1 MPRSSLL
8 RRIATWVSLAIVVS
22 SLAGWGL
29 STKYTGAMK
38 KVNVF
43 GKLNEAERPKVMNTD
58 AMTILAVAVDDRSG
72 LTRKQLNEL
81 HVGHGNYGPPRTD
94 TIMLIHIA
102 PGDGGVTV
110 VSMPRDSWIAIPEYT
125 DTKGKLHSATH
136 DRINTLYQRGGPELM
151 VKTIELLTNM
161 RIDHFVELNFFGFL
175 NMVDAVGGVPMCIPK
190 NVKDFDSGL
199 DLTAG
204 NHVLTGRQALAY
216 VRARHIDSDFGRM
229 QRQQRFLSSMA
240 QRVMSAGVIL
250 NPAKL
255 NSFVNAAMQSL
266 TTDDGLGRDAL
277 LNLALRA
284 QGLGLSNLRFM
295 TVPIGDDNANVSGM
309 SVVLWDEVQA
319 RDLFAKLAANEPVIT
334 AATKSDLAIAPS
346 DIKISVLN
354 ATNVAGLARRAA
366 DSLAKV
372 GFQFT
377 EPPRN
382 SKKQDATVTYIQYPK
397 ELAEE
402 AKTVGA
408 SLPFARLKE
417 STDVKHVRILA
428 GTDWQDAKAVK
439 AGSTSTTAVVK
450 TITDPRT
457 AADNICE

>member
-1 MPRSSLL
+1 VPHSSRL
-8 RRIATWVSLAIVVS
+8 RRIATWLSLFIVVS
-22 SLAGWGL
+22 SLASWGL

-43 GKLNEAERPKVMNTD
+43 GNLKESDRPQVTNTD

-81 HVGHGNYGPPRTD
+81 HVGHANYGPPRTD

-102 PGDGGVTV
+102 PAGGGVTV

-125 DTKGKLHSATH
+125 DTKGNPHAATH

-151 VKTIELLTNM
+151 VKTIEQLTNM

-175 NMVDAVGGVPMCIPK
+175 NMVDAVGGVPMCISK
-190 NVKDFDSGL
+190 DVKDTDSGL

-255 NSFVNAAMQSL
+255 NGFINAAMQSL
-266 TTDDGLGRDAL
+266 TTDDGLNRDAL

-284 QGLGLSNLRFM
+284 QSLGLSKLRFM
-295 TVPIGDDNANVSGM
+295 TVPIGDGNANVSGM
-309 SVVLWDEVQA
+309 SVVLWDETQA
-319 RDLFAKLAANEPVIT
+319 RTLFAKLAANEPVVT
-334 AATKSDLAIAPS
+334 AATTSELAVAPGE
-346 DIKISVLN
+346 ITLSVLN
-354 ATNVAGLARRAA
+354 ATSITGLARKAA
-366 DSLAKV
+366 DSLASV
-372 GFQFT
+372 GFGFASA
-377 EPPRN
+377 PGN
-382 SKKQDATVTYIQYPK
+382 ALKKDAVVTYIQYPK
-397 ELAEE
+397 DQAEA
-402 AKTVGA
+402 AKTVAA
-408 SLPFARLKE
+408 SLPFAKLKE
-417 STDVKHVRILA
+417 TTDVKNIRILV
-428 GTDWQDAKAVK
+428 GTDWKDAKAVK
-439 AGSTSTTAVVK
+439 AGNTSTTAIVK
-450 TITDPRT
+450 TVTDPRT
-457 AADNICE
+457 AADSICE